1 MSHNIKEND
10 EDVSDLDNVF
20 DDNKDNID
28 RISKENESP
37 VTNSE
42 VLEGNEKNGSGQE
55 IVEEES
61 VPEYKE
67 SGDDDDVDIQGEEE
81 DKGLEE
87 EKENKSDRTSQ
98 GVAVSTSSTTATAT
112 TASNDTNTKLPTTDE
127 RSDATSSSAA
137 SLVPPSPISDSKFYA
152 IRTTGGQERV
162 VANVLQNKIKS
173 KNIGIYS
180 ILLLENFKGYII
192 VEAPDANVAFQALA
206 GVRHIRGQIRGE
218 LPFKDIEGY
227 LIKKPVVTE
236 LAIDDTVEVIG
247 GPFKAM
253 KAKITRVDYEKQEAT
268 VVLLDSP
275 YQIPVTVDANYLKKA
290 TH

>member
-1 MSHNIKEND
+1 MLMRTELKYVSHNLKGND
-10 EDVSDLDNVF
+10 EDVSNLDGIF
-20 DDNKDNID
+20 DDKDDNID
-28 RISKENESP
+28 KSPTTDSSTEAEPELARDEGENGGQDKAQEES
-37 VTNSE
+37 
-42 VLEGNEKNGSGQE
+42 GSGGIEERKEEVRQE
-55 IVEEES
+55 QEPTTFNDS
-61 VPEYKE
+61 SSPK
-67 SGDDDDVDIQGEEE
+67 
-81 DKGLEE
+81 
-87 EKENKSDRTSQ
+87 
-98 GVAVSTSSTTATAT
+98 STTASMAQ
-112 TASNDTNTKLPTTDE
+112 NDTTNNESAGEAPVTRTVVAP
-127 RSDATSSSAA
+127 SSG
-137 SLVPPSPISDSKFYA
+137 SDSRFYA

-227 LIKKPVVTE
+227 LVKKPVVTE
-236 LAIDDTVEVIG
+236 LSVDDTVEVIG

-290 TH
+290 TR

>member
-1 MSHNIKEND
+1 MAQND
-10 EDVSDLDNVF
+10 TTN
-20 DDNKDNID
+20 
-28 RISKENESP
+28 NESAGEAP
-37 VTNSE
+37 VT
-42 VLEGNEKNGSGQE
+42 
-55 IVEEES
+55 
-61 VPEYKE
+61 
-67 SGDDDDVDIQGEEE
+67 
-81 DKGLEE
+81 
-87 EKENKSDRTSQ
+87 RTV
-98 GVAVSTSSTTATAT
+98 VAPSS
-112 TASNDTNTKLPTTDE
+112 
-127 RSDATSSSAA
+127 RSDSR
-137 SLVPPSPISDSKFYA
+137 FYA

-227 LIKKPVVTE
+227 LVKKPVVTE
-236 LAIDDTVEVIG
+236 LSVDDTVEVIG

-290 TH
+290 TR

>member
-1 MSHNIKEND
+1 MSHNLKEND
-10 EDVSDLDNVF
+10 EDISNLDEVF
-20 DDNKDNID
+20 DDNKDNVEK
-28 RISKENESP
+28 ISKDDGSA
-37 VTNSE
+37 VTDLEPSE
-42 VLEGNEKNGSGQE
+42 DNEKNGSGQE
-55 IVEEES
+55 IVPEESELEHKDVAGVDAQGDEEKGIEEGKEEES
-61 VPEYKE
+61 
-67 SGDDDDVDIQGEEE
+67 
-81 DKGLEE
+81 
-87 EKENKSDRTSQ
+87 
-98 GVAVSTSSTTATAT
+98 
-112 TASNDTNTKLPTTDE
+112 DT
-127 RSDATSSSAA
+127 TSSSTSTTTTTAA
-137 SLVPPSPISDSKFYA
+137 TTTTTTDDTTKTADDSSTPSLVPPSPVSDSKFYA

-253 KAKITRVDYEKQEAT
+253 KARITRVDYDKQEAT

-290 TH
+290 SH

>member
-1 MSHNIKEND
+1 MSHNLKEND
-10 EDVSDLDNVF
+10 EDVSNLDEVL
-20 DDNKDNID
+20 DDNKDND
-28 RISKENESP
+28 DKISKEDGSAA
-37 VTNSE
+37 TD
-42 VLEGNEKNGSGQE
+42 LEPPEDNEKNGSGQE
-55 IVEEES
+55 IVQEES
-61 VPEYKE
+61 EPEHKGVGGVDVQ
-67 SGDDDDVDIQGEEE
+67 GD
-81 DKGLEE
+81 EE
-87 EKENKSDRTSQ
+87 EKGREKGKEEGSATDSS
-98 GVAVSTSSTTATAT
+98 STSTTTTTNTSTTTVAT
-112 TASNDTNTKLPTTDE
+112 TAATTYDTTKT
-127 RSDATSSSAA
+127 SDDSSTP
-137 SLVPPSPISDSKFYA
+137 SLVPPSPVSDSKFYA

-253 KAKITRVDYEKQEAT
+253 KAKITRVDYDKQEAT

-290 TH
+290 SH